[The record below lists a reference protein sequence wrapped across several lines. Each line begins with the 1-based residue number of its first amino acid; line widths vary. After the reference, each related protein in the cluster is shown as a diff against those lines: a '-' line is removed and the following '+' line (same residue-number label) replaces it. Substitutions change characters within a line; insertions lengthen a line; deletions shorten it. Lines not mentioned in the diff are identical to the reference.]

1 MKRLLSALSLLALLA
16 TPVISH
22 AQVAATP
29 PLMNFQGRLA
39 KPDGTPV
46 ADGAYSIRFSLW
58 AAASGGTE
66 KWNQTLNPVTVRNGT
81 FGVLLSGFPAGTFHG
96 NLFLEIKIGAETPLT
111 PRQQLVSVAYA
122 MKADGVKDNGIT
134 TNAIADN
141 AVTNAKI
148 AGVAWNKIT
157 GIPASL
163 LTLPFTGSVNSAN
176 SAFSITNTGAGN
188 GVSGSSESGY
198 GGYFSSNSGSA
209 SLFASGNASVGL
221 YAESTNTLGT
231 GVQGVAHGGPLAYGV
246 GGASLTGIGVVG
258 NSASGT
264 ALYGGASSG
273 YAGYFVNGSGN
284 TTVHVTGASATGLYA
299 ETTAESGTAIQGVA
313 NNGHGAL
320 SYPIGV
326 SGRSQGGIGV
336 QGESRDSVALYG
348 LSVKGTAVFG
358 TSDQGKGIYGFSFQ
372 NYGVHGVSWNNYAG
386 YFSGDVYTSGD
397 YRSASDARY
406 KTNIATFPNALDTIL
421 HLRGVTFDWKRD
433 EFKDKHFKE
442 GRQIGFIA
450 QEVER
455 VLPELVHTDQDGYKS
470 VAYQNVVPVLVEA
483 FKTQEKRLKTV
494 EAENVDL
501 KSRLSA
507 LEAAFPSF
515 KTHATNVRDAL

>member
-1 MKRLLSALSLLALLA
+1 
-16 TPVISH
+16 
-22 AQVAATP
+22 
-29 PLMNFQGRLA
+29 
-39 KPDGTPV
+39 
-46 ADGAYSIRFSLW
+46 
-58 AAASGGTE
+58 
-66 KWNQTLNPVTVRNGT
+66 
-81 FGVLLSGFPAGTFHG
+81 
-96 NLFLEIKIGAETPLT
+96 
-111 PRQQLVSVAYA
+111 
-122 MKADGVKDNGIT
+122 
-134 TNAIADN
+134 
-141 AVTNAKI
+141 
-148 AGVAWNKIT
+148 
-157 GIPASL
+157 
-163 LTLPFTGSVNSAN
+163 
-176 SAFSITNTGAGN
+176 
-188 GVSGSSESGY
+188 
-198 GGYFSSNSGSA
+198 
-209 SLFASGNASVGL
+209 VGL
-221 YAESTNTLGT
+221 YAESTKTLGT

-284 TTVHVTGASATGLYA
+284 TTVHVTGASAKGLYA

-313 NNGHGAL
+313 NNGYGAL

-507 LEAAFPSF
+507 LEAAFSQLQN
-515 KTHATNVRDAL
+515 TRH